1 MSERHLY
8 IAAKLLVSAPNKDFS
23 IRAKHVKIVTAFLR
37 HAEATHNAFMY
48 KKEATQS
55 SNMQNTMRYLCWLGE
70 KVPYGGALHVGIR
83 GGFAG
88 GFAGDSQGIRL
99 LFKGI
104 RFKTNALGLHF
115 RGIRSRPLR
124 PFYNIKKGKML
135 GAQRNRTCSKIL
147 IAHILKF

>member
-1 MSERHLY
+1 
-8 IAAKLLVSAPNKDFS
+8 
-23 IRAKHVKIVTAFLR
+23 
-37 HAEATHNAFMY
+37 MY

-55 SNMQNTMRYLCWLGE
+55 SNMQNAMRYLCWLGE

-99 LFKGI
+99 LFRGI

-147 IAHILKF
+147 IAHILKFYLRWF